1 MDTLQLIEI
10 NQKQLLATLSS
21 NRLNF
26 SKSVKIDVVFD
37 DVRNLIRKI
46 NYDILN
52 DYIKSGPKKDRLDFL
67 KKQSYDLFNILTLF
81 NFDDYFIKLKKYQK
95 PYSIQLVLDS
105 KTNIIPFE
113 ILNDGKDFLS
123 DYIIFSRVLVDS
135 KEYSNKN
142 FLIDS
147 NNDFA
152 IVANPSEDDDI
163 KKTIDKEMEAIKGL
177 IDSTFKLKGPYK
189 GRNVSKIELIRV
201 MGGTPLF
208 HFSGHYI
215 QNKEMVGWKL
225 YNDIFNFEDIKK
237 ISKAPKFIFAN
248 SCGDG
253 SLAFF
258 EFINSFLNK
267 GTKAVISTI
276 GKVPSDKAS
285 EFSQIF
291 YKYFIQ
297 DGHNV
302 AKSLFLSRSEM
313 IKKYDQSDL
322 FWCFYQIYG
331 SSTIQINKKLNIKI
345 EKAAKKSIIKNI
357 FIASIVTLLSI
368 IIYNNYFNTED
379 LNELAPK
386 RNVFVKSN
394 IEDQGKVYS
403 FNIGEGFVVKDKE
416 DTYNSISVY
425 SKNKQ
430 NNKIDLCPTSDCL
443 SKTVFINSY
452 NDVVSLLE
460 YNNDTLDVFFHNPDE
475 YYEIKI
481 EFDNTD
487 NNELYVN
494 SRKNN
499 NKNFIIEI
507 INNDQQSYKF
517 KLKNLVKLMK
527 LYGNITKADL
537 NSDNLENYRAKEI
550 KIGGIS
556 TAGIRIKFNQILII
570 KIKKALIN

>member
-1 MDTLQLIEI
+1 
-10 NQKQLLATLSS
+10 
-21 NRLNF
+21 
-26 SKSVKIDVVFD
+26 
-37 DVRNLIRKI
+37 
-46 NYDILN
+46 
-52 DYIKSGPKKDRLDFL
+52 
-67 KKQSYDLFNILTLF
+67 
-81 NFDDYFIKLKKYQK
+81 
-95 PYSIQLVLDS
+95 
-105 KTNIIPFE
+105 
-113 ILNDGKDFLS
+113 
-123 DYIIFSRVLVDS
+123 
-135 KEYSNKN
+135 
-142 FLIDS
+142 
-147 NNDFA
+147 
-152 IVANPSEDDDI
+152 
-163 KKTIDKEMEAIKGL
+163 
-177 IDSTFKLKGPYK
+177 
-189 GRNVSKIELIRV
+189 
-201 MGGTPLF
+201 
-208 HFSGHYI
+208 
-215 QNKEMVGWKL
+215 
-225 YNDIFNFEDIKK
+225 DIFNFEDIKK

-452 NDVVSLLE
+452 ND
-460 YNNDTLDVFFHNPDE
+460 
-475 YYEIKI
+475 
-481 EFDNTD
+481 
-487 NNELYVN
+487 
-494 SRKNN
+494 
-499 NKNFIIEI
+499 
-507 INNDQQSYKF
+507 
-517 KLKNLVKLMK
+517 
-527 LYGNITKADL
+527 
-537 NSDNLENYRAKEI
+537 
-550 KIGGIS
+550 
-556 TAGIRIKFNQILII
+556 
-570 KIKKALIN
+570 